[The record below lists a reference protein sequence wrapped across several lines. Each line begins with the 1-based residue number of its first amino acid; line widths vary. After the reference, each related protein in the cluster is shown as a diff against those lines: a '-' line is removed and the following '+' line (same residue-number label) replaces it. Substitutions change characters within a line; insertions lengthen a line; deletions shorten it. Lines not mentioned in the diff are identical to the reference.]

1 MPAVLMVGSVGAGK
15 TTLTQR
21 LADREIEYVKTQ
33 ATYREGDVFDTPGEY
48 LDGPFHKQAL
58 QLTSAEADIILF
70 LLAADSGEC
79 RIPPGFTSFFT
90 KPVIGVITKTDMA
103 EADDIETARAL
114 LAQTGADPI
123 IGISAVSGDG
133 IDDLITAIN
142 EIGEAQS

>member
-1 MPAVLMVGSVGAGK
+1 MAAVLMVGSIGAGK

-21 LADREIEYVKTQ
+21 LTDRDIEYVKTQ

-79 RIPPGFTSFFT
+79 RIPPGFSSFFT
-90 KPVIGVITKTDMA
+90 KPVVGVVTKIDQA
-103 EADDIETARAL
+103 EEDDIEVASSL

-123 IGISAVSGDG
+123 IPVSAVTGEG
-133 IDDLITAIN
+133 MDDLIAAIN
-142 EIGEAQS
+142 EIGGIQ

>member
-1 MPAVLMVGSVGAGK
+1 MAAVLMVGSIGAGK

-21 LADREIEYVKTQ
+21 LTDRDIEYVKTQ

-79 RIPPGFTSFFT
+79 RIPPGFSSFFT
-90 KPVIGVITKTDMA
+90 KPVVGVVTKIDQA
-103 EADDIETARAL
+103 EEDDIEVARSL

-123 IGISAVSGDG
+123 IPVSAVTGEG
-133 IDDLITAIN
+133 MDDLIAAIN
-142 EIGEAQS
+142 ETGGIQ

>member
-1 MPAVLMVGSVGAGK
+1 MAAVLMVGSIGAGK

-21 LADREIEYVKTQ
+21 LTDRDIEYVKTQ

-70 LLAADSGEC
+70 LLAADNSEC

-90 KPVIGVITKTDMA
+90 KPVIGVVTKIDQA
-103 EADDIETARAL
+103 EEEDIEVARSL

-123 IGISAVSGDG
+123 IAISAMTGEG
-133 IDDLITAIN
+133 IDDLIAAIN
-142 EIGEAQS
+142 EIGGTQ

>member
-1 MPAVLMVGSVGAGK
+1 MPAVLMVGSVGVGK

-58 QLTSAEADIILF
+58 QLTSAEADVILF
-70 LLAADSGEC
+70 LLAANAGEC

-90 KPVIGVITKTDMA
+90 KPVIGVVTKTDMA
-103 EADDIETARAL
+103 EGGDIDIAESL
-114 LAQTGADPI
+114 LAQTGASPI
-123 IGISAVSGDG
+123 IAVSAITGDG

-142 EIGEAQS
+142 EIGGTQ

>member
-1 MPAVLMVGSVGAGK
+1 MAAVLMVGSIGAGK

-21 LADREIEYVKTQ
+21 LTDRDIEYVKTQ

-90 KPVIGVITKTDMA
+90 KPVVGVVTKIDQA
-103 EADDIETARAL
+103 EEDDIEIARSL

-123 IGISAVSGDG
+123 IPVSAVTGEG
-133 IDDLITAIN
+133 MDDLIAAIN
-142 EIGEAQS
+142 EIGGTQ